1 MVKQAMVFASI
12 LSALLVAGL
21 VGYSMY
27 RQKEQFRAVSAE
39 LASLKQAAEQST
51 ARGLQL
57 QQELTNSHHRIEA
70 LLKEKDKVT
79 ENQARM
85 ERQMRD
91 ALQSKDVT
99 ISELRGSLTVNIL
112 DRVLFDS
119 GEAELKPEG
128 EKVLAQ
134 LAGVLTQHT
143 NRQIYVIGHTDNV
156 PIRSTVFSRYASNWE
171 LSTARA
177 TSAVR
182 YLAEKAGV
190 DPRLLAAIGSGEYH
204 PVADNST
211 PEGRARNRR
220 IAIVIVPEQFNPLEE
235 AGPTNAPS
243 SLAATN
249 LPASA
254 SLTNTPP
261 AALPA
266 TNPAVAAPVTRVIPL
281 TNASPV
287 TNVRP
292 VTSVAPVT
300 NSAPVGPVTN
310 TVPAAAA
317 PSSTTNKPA
326 TPPGS

>member
-12 LSALLVAGL
+12 LSALLVAAL

-39 LASLKQAAEQST
+39 LASLKQAAEQSAT
-51 ARGLQL
+51 RGLQL

-70 LLKEKDKVT
+70 LLKEKEKVT

-134 LAGVLTQHT
+134 VAGVLTQHT

-235 AGPTNAPS
+235 AGPTNTPA

-254 SLTNTPP
+254 PLTNAPP

-266 TNPAVAAPVTRVIPL
+266 TNTAVAAPVTRVIPL

-292 VTSVAPVT
+292 VTNVAPVT
-300 NSAPVGPVTN
+300 NSAPVGPAVRITNAVPTTVTN
-310 TVPAAAA
+310 APAAW
-317 PSSTTNKPA
+317 PK
-326 TPPGS
+326 